1 MKKRILFVMSDTGG
15 GHRASARAIE
25 EAIHALYPGQYETII
40 QDIWQGYMPWPI
52 NRIPQAYPWLTGPG
66 LAFWKFL
73 WTFSIWFRPHRLAIP
88 LLSPLLETQV
98 VRYFQQ
104 LQPDL
109 ILSVHPFMNHLVLK
123 WLKKSGLAVPLV
135 TTVTDMVTIHP
146 LWICPGVSRCL
157 VPTEAARRAAIELGM
172 PAEKISVCGQ
182 PISLKFNRRMEDKQS
197 LRRKLGLAPERP
209 TVLVMGGGEGFG
221 RVFEVS
227 RSLAQAL
234 PQAQLLVVAG
244 RNAALKAQLESVSW
258 EIPTRIYGFV
268 DHIPELM
275 GAADLLV
282 TKAGPGTISEAFSV
296 GLPVL
301 LYGYIPGQEEGNI
314 SYVET
319 HRAGAY
325 AEAPE
330 TLAGLA
336 TGWFSPGNPTLAEMA
351 GQAARLAHPQAA
363 LSIATHACELLKE
376 QPAQPEPL
384 PLRSTWRDSRATR
397 LALRVLRL

>member
-1 MKKRILFVMSDTGG
+1 
-15 GHRASARAIE
+15 
-25 EAIHALYPGQYETII
+25 
-40 QDIWQGYMPWPI
+40 
-52 NRIPQAYPWLTGPG
+52 
-66 LAFWKFL
+66 
-73 WTFSIWFRPHRLAIP
+73 
-88 LLSPLLETQV
+88 
-98 VRYFQQ
+98 
-104 LQPDL
+104 
-109 ILSVHPFMNHLVLK
+109 MNHLVLK

-146 LWICPGVSRCL
+146 LWICPSVSRCL

-182 PISLKFNRRMEDKQS
+182 PISLKFNRRMGDKGS

-244 RNAALKAQLESVSW
+244 RNAALQAQLESFSW

-268 DHIPELM
+268 DYIPDLM

-282 TKAGPGTISEAFSV
+282 SKAGPGTISEAFSA

-301 LYGYIPGQEEGNI
+301 LYAYIPGQEEGNI
-314 SYVET
+314 SYVEA
-319 HRAGAY
+319 HRAGVY

-330 TLAGLA
+330 TIAGLA
-336 TGWFSPGNPTLAEMA
+336 SGWFSPGNSALAEMA

-376 QPAQPEPL
+376 QPAQLEPHQ
-384 PLRSTWRDSRATR
+384 LRSTWRDSRATR